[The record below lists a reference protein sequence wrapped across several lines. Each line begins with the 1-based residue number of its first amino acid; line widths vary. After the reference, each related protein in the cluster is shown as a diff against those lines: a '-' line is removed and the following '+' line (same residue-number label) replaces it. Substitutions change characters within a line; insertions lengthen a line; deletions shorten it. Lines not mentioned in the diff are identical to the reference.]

1 MAVRSRSEASSKSSS
16 SAVRF
21 QPDVDFDREP
31 NVLHTA
37 SMGSASSASK
47 KRVSHSLAGDFI
59 RAKTVVDPDHAAHGP
74 SFCQRLTKKLRKTN
88 YVNNVMVFVV
98 LLDAYCNA
106 ASIDARAAGNQTP
119 QLWTVLSDVC
129 LVLYS
134 LELALQFYLDGTAI
148 LRRGLIMMDVIVISA
163 GYVEVMLDLVAPGNE
178 YANLGVLSILRLARV
193 LRLLKLLRKVK
204 SLRELQKLVKMMH
217 TCIKALFWSFIFC
230 FVVMTIWAMLIV
242 EWIDPYVRD
251 MVDEGLFE
259 ECGVFCETATTSVMK
274 ANLLLFKTVIA
285 GDSWGQMAVPVILM
299 HPETA
304 VIFVGSSL
312 TLVFGV
318 LNLIVAVVVDTF
330 ADARERD
337 ILNLAEELEQ
347 DVAADRKFLQK
358 IFERIDEEGT
368 GQLSLEQLV
377 AGARQDAEFQS
388 RLRIMDIDEM
398 DLVELFQMI
407 DTDGSGTI
415 EASEFIKPL
424 SRWVHDSKTAPRF
437 IKYNM
442 LRTMHQQEELQKQCD
457 ENFENLHTKIDRLT
471 LSMDRL
477 MAAVPAT
484 AASKSFSSHWVEHTS
499 VIEGNG
505 LMNLDIHDMV
515 EQPHSSKRVALKE
528 GNASLEEA
536 LEATVLRLRGMVLEV
551 TDQALQYASA
561 GMGELLREG
570 LDSHFGHVS
579 PDTKRQ
585 GQGRRSLRAL
595 STRTTFDSIYSSH
608 GMANEPKLLDEPVP
622 PVPVPKDLTEA
633 TVPPA
638 LFTQDILGLQLDP
651 HSSDKA

>member
-1 MAVRSRSEASSKSSS
+1 MAVRTRSEASSKSSS
-16 SAVRF
+16 SGVRF
-21 QPDVDFDREP
+21 QPDVDFNDDREP
-31 NVLHTA
+31 HVLHTA
-37 SMGSASSASK
+37 SIGSASSASK

-59 RAKTVVDPDHAAHGP
+59 RANTVDPDHAAHGP

-88 YVNNVMVFVV
+88 YVNNIMVFVV

-163 GYVEVMLDLVAPGNE
+163 GYVEGMLDLIAPGNE

-251 MVDEGLFE
+251 MVDAGLFE

-358 IFERIDEEGT
+358 IFDRIDEDGA

-415 EASEFIKPL
+415 EAPEFIKPL

-457 ENFENLHTKIDRLT
+457 SNFEDLHTKIDRLT

-477 MAAVPAT
+477 MAGVSAT

-499 VIEGNG
+499 VIDGG
-505 LMNLDIHDMV
+505 GWNLDIHDLV
-515 EQPHSSKRVALKE
+515 EQPHASKRVALKE

-536 LEATVLRLRGMVLEV
+536 LEATVVRLRGMVLEV

-579 PDTKRQ
+579 PDSKRQ

-595 STRTTFDSIYSSH
+595 STRTTFDSSYS
-608 GMANEPKLLDEPVP
+608 GQDMANEPKPLDVP
-622 PVPVPKDLTEA
+622 PVPVQKELTEA

-638 LFTQDILGLQLDP
+638 LFTQDMVGLQLDP
-651 HSSDKA
+651 QQRIKA